1 MSVKSE
7 DTAAK
12 TKRAA
17 KGKKASDENT
27 TAEETVT
34 LEERFASIEDILNR
48 MESGEISL
56 DESFELYK
64 KGLSEI
70 KAANNSLDLI
80 EKAMLVLNENGELE
94 EF

>member
-1 MSVKSE
+1 MGVKSE
-7 DTAAK
+7 DTAVK
-12 TKRAA
+12 TKRTA
-17 KGKKASDENT
+17 KGKK
-27 TAEETVT
+27 AEETVT

>member
-1 MSVKSE
+1 MSE
-7 DTAAK
+7 N
-12 TKRAA
+12 
-17 KGKKASDENT
+17 KGT
-27 TAEETVT
+27 IT
-34 LEERFASIEDILNR
+34 LEERFDTIEGIIEQ
-48 MESGEISL
+48 MESGEVSL

-70 KAANNSLDLI
+70 KAANESLDFI